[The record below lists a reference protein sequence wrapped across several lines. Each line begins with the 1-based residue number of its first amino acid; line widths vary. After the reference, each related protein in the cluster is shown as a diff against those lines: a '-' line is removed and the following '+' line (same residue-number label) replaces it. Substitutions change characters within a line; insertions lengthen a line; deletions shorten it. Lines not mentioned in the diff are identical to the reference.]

1 VKRLGCLLIVL
12 LLVGASVYLYLP
24 RGSNATADN
33 AATVAVLNTA
43 VDAQKGSSD
52 FAPALDGDVVAS
64 GDFVRSSK
72 DGRAVLTFFD
82 GSTLSVDPGSLVKV
96 LTLNRLGSGGIQLL
110 VEQTLGRSWAAVS
123 KLKTPDSKFEIKT
136 PSSIAAVRGTAF
148 ETNVTANADG
158 TSSATYKVDDGQVL
172 VTANAGGNVTVS
184 ANQQVTIATNQPAPA
199 AATAQ
204 APTPRFVLTGT
215 TGLEFAITAS
225 TGATCGTEN
234 GRNKQEL
241 FGCVASGNT
250 VTLREPPAGR
260 YAVLLSKT
268 AATPTTTLT
277 VDAFR
282 GTVREATRTLAG
294 AASVTDLVRS
304 GFTYAATTPQT
315 ISEFEPAGPVTSACS
330 AQGTG
335 RVFDGGALED
345 RYAQLRT
352 FAEANKGQP
361 VAFVVTDADLTKA
374 GNASVPSD
382 VPATVSDLRATIDSA
397 GAHLSGQATAS
408 VLTVNAASDVSV
420 GSVDGKLVVRIRSLS
435 ATPLPAGLLDGLRA
449 AIEKSFDDL
458 SNGFPFTVR
467 QVSLRQGCLTVTGT
481 TP

>member
-12 LLVGASVYLYLP
+12 LLVGAGVYLYLP

-43 VDAQKGSSD
+43 IDAQKGSTD
-52 FAPALDGDVVAS
+52 FAPALDGDIVAS

-136 PSSIAAVRGTAF
+136 PSSIASVRGTAF
-148 ETNVTANADG
+148 ETNVAQNADG
-158 TSSATYKVDDGQVL
+158 TNSVTYKVDDGQVL
-172 VTANAGGNVTVS
+172 VTANAGGSVTVG
-184 ANQQVTIATNQPAPA
+184 ANQQVTINTNQPAPG

-204 APTPRFVLTGT
+204 APTPRLVLTGS

-225 TGATCGTEN
+225 AGATCGTEN
-234 GRNKQEL
+234 GRNKQEI
-241 FGCVASGNT
+241 FGCVGNGNT
-250 VTLREPPAGR
+250 VTLREPPGGR
-260 YAVLLSKT
+260 YSVLMIKT
-268 AATPTTTLT
+268 TSVPGVTLV

-282 GTVREATRTLAG
+282 GTTREASRTFAGTPTLA
-294 AASVTDLVRS
+294 DLVRS
-304 GFTYAATTPQT
+304 GFTYAAATPQT
-315 ISEFEPAGPVTSACS
+315 ISEFDPAQKVTSVCS
-330 AQGTG
+330 AQATG
-335 RVFDGGALED
+335 RVFDAGAMED
-345 RYAQLRT
+345 RYTQLRT

-361 VAFVVTDADLTKA
+361 VAFVVTETDLTKA

-397 GAHLSGQATAS
+397 GVHLSGQATAS

-420 GSVDGKLVVRIRSLS
+420 GSVDGKLVVRVRSLS
-435 ATPLPAGLLDGLRA
+435 ATPLPGGLLDGLRA
-449 AIEKSFDDL
+449 AIDRSFDEL

-467 QVSLRQGCLTVTGT
+467 QVAMRQGCLSVMGT

>member
-1 VKRLGCLLIVL
+1 VKRLGFLLIVL
-12 LLVGASVYLYLP
+12 LLVGAGVYLYLP

-43 VDAQKGSSD
+43 IDAQKGSND
-52 FAPALDGDVVAS
+52 FAPALDGDIVAS

-148 ETNVTANADG
+148 ETNVTASADG
-158 TSSATYKVDDGQVL
+158 TSSVTYKVDDGQVL
-172 VTANAGGNVTVS
+172 VTANAGGSVTVS

-204 APTPRFVLTGT
+204 APTPRFVLTGS

-225 TGATCGTEN
+225 TGATCGN
-234 GRNKQEL
+234 GRNKQEI
-241 FGCVASGNT
+241 FGCVANGNT

-260 YAVLLSKT
+260 YAVLLTKT
-268 AATPTTTLT
+268 AAAPTTTLT

-282 GTVREATRTLAG
+282 ATARETTRTLTAT
-294 AASVTDLVRS
+294 ASVADLVRS

-315 ISEFEPAGPVTSACS
+315 ISEFEPAAPVTSVCS
-330 AQGTG
+330 AQAPG
-335 RVFDGGALED
+335 RVFDSGALED

-352 FAEANKGQP
+352 FAEANKGQA
-361 VAFVVTDADLTKA
+361 VAFVVTEADLTKA

-397 GAHLSGQATAS
+397 GVHLSGQATAS

-435 ATPLPAGLLDGLRA
+435 ATPLPAGLLDGLRS
-449 AIEKSFDDL
+449 AIEKSFDEL
-458 SNGFPFTVR
+458 SNGFPFAVR
-467 QVSLRQGCLTVTGT
+467 QVAMRRGCLTVTGT

>member
-1 VKRLGCLLIVL
+1 ML
-12 LLVGASVYLYLP
+12 LLVGAGVYLYLP
-24 RGSNATADN
+24 RSSNATADN

-43 VDAQKGSSD
+43 VDAQKGSTD
-52 FAPALDGDVVAS
+52 FAPALDGDIVAS

-96 LTLNRLGSGGIQLL
+96 LTLNRVGSGGIQLL

-136 PSSIAAVRGTAF
+136 PSSIASVRGTAF
-148 ETNVTANADG
+148 ETNVTQNADG
-158 TSSATYKVDDGQVL
+158 TNSVTYKVDDGQVL
-172 VTANAGGNVTVS
+172 VAANAGGSVTVG
-184 ANQQVTIATNQPAPA
+184 ANQQVTIGTNQPAPG

-204 APTPRFVLTGT
+204 APTPRLVLSGS

-225 TGATCGTEN
+225 TGASCGTEN
-234 GRNKQEL
+234 GRSRQEI
-241 FGCVASGNT
+241 FGCVSNGST
-250 VTLREPPAGR
+250 VTLREPPGGR
-260 YAVLLSKT
+260 YSILMKT
-268 AATPTTTLT
+268 TSAPGVTLV

-282 GTVREATRTLAG
+282 GTTKEASRTFTGTSTPA
-294 AASVTDLVRS
+294 DLVRS
-304 GFTYAATTPQT
+304 GFTYAAATPQS
-315 ISEFEPAGPVTSACS
+315 ISEFDPAQKVTSVCS
-330 AQGTG
+330 AQATG
-335 RVFDGGALED
+335 RVFDAGAVED

-361 VAFVVTDADLTKA
+361 VALVVTEADLTKA

-397 GAHLSGQATAS
+397 GVHLSGQATAS

-420 GSVDGKLVVRIRSLS
+420 GSVDGKLVVRVRSLS
-435 ATPLPAGLLDGLRA
+435 ATPLPGGLLDGLRA
-449 AIEKSFDDL
+449 AIERSFDEL

-467 QVSLRQGCLTVTGT
+467 QVALRQGCLSVMGT